1 MYVWILPL
9 GRPKCMRRY
18 CLLVGLDVCFL
29 ILPLGR
35 LKCMFAS
42 STLAFISQLHHC
54 CYSCIVS
61 FTLHHIFMGLPIKFN
76 ID

>member
-1 MYVWILPL
+1 MYAWILPL
-9 GRPKCMRRY
+9 GRAKCMRRY

-42 STLAFISQLHHC
+42 STLAFMSNCTTVVIRALFHSHC
-54 CYSCIVS
+54 
-61 FTLHHIFMGLPIKFN
+61 TIFSWVYQ
-76 ID
+76 